1 LNDHSQNNALALVSC
16 TDLRLKYQQLL
27 FGLTTF
33 SLLKNGFTG
42 YGVAGTWYIGSS
54 QVPKLKV
61 TQFRK
66 ICHKF
71 TAATARCQKHL
82 HHHHDQHQGGDQ
94 DGGREGQSRLWR
106 KPSFLLSSLS
116 ITVLLGTKN
125 WAPSNTS
132 QIPISTASVLV
143 SVFRVGSFL
152 ELNICLGAQD
162 GDIPQACPTPAAQNA
177 ASTVMTWRWRRLD

>member
-1 LNDHSQNNALALVSC
+1 MYRSETKIPAVAF
-16 TDLRLKYQQLL
+16 RLDNI
-27 FGLTTF
+27 FF
-33 SLLKNGFTG
+33 VKNGFTG
-42 YGVAGTWYIGSS
+42 YGVAGTWYLGSS

-82 HHHHDQHQGGDQ
+82 HHHHDQHHDQ